1 MKINNP
7 KIRKVPS
14 LLLML
19 LAVWLCSCS
28 TDLANSS
35 AGAEN
40 DGDEVA
46 QVEVEDISY
55 SPTRAMAMD
64 LKTFSISVFNFKTNK
79 FLAENVYY
87 QITDAGLISSKDWRM
102 ATAEMKAI
110 GVSPT
115 FDITENVTLTATDHY
130 FDYTVP
136 TTKQTMLKIGSN
148 MSFTKK
154 SSNNKLQMKF
164 VNALSLVTFKARNEL
179 KIEDDKGVEYD
190 TKIYVKSITIHN
202 LISKARFTF
211 TGNYQGK
218 WTPIEGGYANYTQDF
233 PTAVELNSKTFTDV
247 IDSIFVFIPQAPQNN
262 AWTPA
267 GTDNAPITD
276 GISYANADHKV
287 YIELRCAITTEKKN
301 QTVYLWGNEYSYQPI
316 YFPYLKKNC
325 PKGWN
330 TINRQAVY
338 NIKIVKEEALD
349 SDGRPIKPQEQSNE
363 YGEFQNAVFITVS
376 PTDDLDNDNVDD
388 WEDPEIH
395 EVTI

>member
-1 MKINNP
+1 M
-7 KIRKVPS
+7 
-14 LLLML
+14 
-19 LAVWLCSCS
+19 
-28 TDLANSS
+28 
-35 AGAEN
+35 
-40 DGDEVA
+40 A
-46 QVEVEDISY
+46 QVEAVDVSY
-55 SPTRAMAMD
+55 SPTRALAMD
-64 LKTFSISVFNFKTNK
+64 LKTFSISVYNSKTDK
-79 FLAENVYY
+79 LLADKVYY
-87 QITDAGLISSKDWRM
+87 QITDAGLVNSSDWRM

-115 FDITENVTLTATDHY
+115 MDIVENLTLTATDNY

-154 SSNNKLQMKF
+154 SSGNKLQMKF
-164 VNALSLVTFKARNEL
+164 VNALSMVTFKARNEL

-202 LISKARFTF
+202 LVSKARFTY
-211 TGNYQGK
+211 TGDYKGE
-218 WTPIEGGYANYTQDF
+218 WTPIEGGYANYTQDL
-233 PTAVELNSKTFTDV
+233 PTAVELNSKTFTNV
-247 IDSIFVFIPQAPQNN
+247 MDSIFVFIPQAPQNN

-287 YIELRCAITTEKKN
+287 YIELRCAITTEKN
-301 QTVYLWGNEYSYQPI
+301 GNTVYLWGNEYSYQPI
-316 YFPYLKKNC
+316 YFPYIKKNC
-325 PKGWN
+325 PKAWN
-330 TINRQAVY
+330 SINRQAVY